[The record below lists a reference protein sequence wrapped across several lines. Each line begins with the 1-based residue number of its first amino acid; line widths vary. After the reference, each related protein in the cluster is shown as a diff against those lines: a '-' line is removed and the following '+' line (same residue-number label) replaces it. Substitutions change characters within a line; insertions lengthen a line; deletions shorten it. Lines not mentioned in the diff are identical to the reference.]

1 MDKLTQMRTFVTVV
15 QTGSFTQ
22 AALSLS
28 ISSQLASK
36 YVSALETALGV
47 RLLARTTRRV
57 HLTEAGERYLPK
69 ARHILD
75 ELTALE
81 DELSGLQTHARG
93 TLRISAPVSFAA
105 SQMGQLITDFQRQHP
120 AISVDL
126 QLNDR
131 KVNIVEEGFDV
142 ALRVGTLEDS
152 SLIARKITPITM
164 VICASPDYLSRYGE
178 PMEWDELK
186 QHRMLRYSYTTT
198 EPRLIADNEGAL
210 VCNNGDFLTQSAVA
224 GAGIVIQPS
233 FIVEG
238 AIKRNALKAILTHC
252 SPPPLGLYAL
262 YAHRTLMT
270 SKLRAFI
277 DFISDYY
284 GNPPHWEQG
293 LTEQAG

>member
-1 MDKLTQMRTFVTVV
+1 MDKLTQMRTFVSVV

-22 AALSLS
+22 AASELA
-28 ISSQLASK
+28 ISAQLASK
-36 YVSALETALGV
+36 YVSALESALGV

-105 SQMGQLITDFQRQHP
+105 SQMGHLIADFQQQHS

-131 KVNIVEEGFDV
+131 KVNIIEEGFDV

-152 SLIARKITPITM
+152 SLIARKIAPVKM
-164 VICASPDYLSRYGE
+164 LICASPEYLDKHGE
-178 PMEWDELK
+178 PQSWEDLK
-186 QHRMLRYSYTTT
+186 HHRVLRYSYTTT
-198 EPRLIADNEGAL
+198 EPKLLVDSNGAL
-210 VCNNGDFLTQSAVA
+210 FCNNGDFLTRCATA

-233 FIVEG
+233 FIVEE
-238 AIKRNALKAILTHC
+238 AIKSKALTPILAHC
-252 SPPPLGLYAL
+252 SPPALGLYAL

-277 DFISDYY
+277 DFISAYY
-284 GNPPHWEQG
+284 GEPPHWEQG
-293 LTEQAG
+293 LNG